1 MLRALTGGIPLPW
14 IAAGIFAMGAV
25 ALGWLLLSA
34 HETIGEQA
42 IALDVAAQRVQQ
54 LEEDAKAQ
62 AERVQALTDDLAA
75 AEAARAAAERD
86 AADDRRRVSRARASG
101 GDAAAAKTAAD
112 IFNGR
117 AVEAEE

>member
-1 MLRALTGGIPLPW
+1 MFRALIGGVPLSW
-14 IAAGIFAMGAV
+14 IAAGVAALAAV
-25 ALGWLLLSA
+25 AFGWMLLNA

-42 IALDVAAQRVQQ
+42 IALDVAAQRVEQ

-101 GDAAAAKTAAD
+101 GDAAAAKAAAD
-112 IFNGR
+112 IFNGG
-117 AVEAEE
+117 AGETAE

>member
-1 MLRALTGGIPLPW
+1 MLRALIGGIPLSW
-14 IAAGIFAMGAV
+14 IAAGIAALAAV

-42 IALDVAAQRVQQ
+42 IALDVAAQRVEQ

-101 GDAAAAKTAAD
+101 GDAAAAKAAAD
-112 IFNGR
+112 IFNGG
-117 AVEAEE
+117 AGETAE